1 MHQLQ
6 LNGAPAARTP
16 DRCNRVYHT
25 DRAQKFSRT
34 TPLAAGR
41 PATRV
46 NYVRQSPGRVCDS
59 RPESTQSTKK
69 LWPLWPNPA
78 QTARARSTPRPRP
91 VTLPRPLPP
100 RPRLP
105 RLPAPLPPRPVA
117 PRSVAAAVVGEPVVV
132 VGEAAVVGAAAEAA
146 VAARRW
152 WPLRRP
158 NTPRCRRAPARAG
171 VCWTCPRRYRAS
183 GRYCYK
189 RRNSQRYAD
198 SHRGSHKVRNSH
210 SYGAPIQVC
219 CDPKM
224 QEKAK

>member
-1 MHQLQ
+1 
-6 LNGAPAARTP
+6 
-16 DRCNRVYHT
+16 VY
-25 DRAQKFSRT
+25 
-34 TPLAAGR
+34 
-41 PATRV
+41 ATV
-46 NYVRQSPGRVCDS
+46 GQSPHSPRKNFGHFGSIRPRRPGRG
-59 RPESTQSTKK
+59 PH
-69 LWPLWPNPA
+69 
-78 QTARARSTPRPRP
+78 RPRP

-100 RPRLP
+100 QPRLP
-105 RLPAPLPPRPVA
+105 RLPAPLPLRPVA

-132 VGEAAVVGAAAEAA
+132 VGEAVVVGAAAEAA
-146 VAARRW
+146 VVARRW

-183 GRYCYK
+183 GRYCRRYQRGSRRPLSGGVPCAQSACARALSVDAAKCYK

-198 SHRGSHKVRNSH
+198 SHRGSHKVRYSH
-210 SYGAPIQVC
+210 SYGTPIQVC